1 MQLPLGRGFLLTFV
15 NPGQNLLMNGAI
27 DSSAQHS
34 QPGRIGCKSSSD
46 SKISLRIRIFVHKR
60 VLKVVK
66 FAVVIDIVQ
75 TLIFITSS
83 SARGNCCLWPR
94 RRGSSSMNLP

>member
-1 MQLPLGRGFLLTFV
+1 MMEIAKGCWEMRVHVRTISSCS
-15 NPGQNLLMNGAI
+15 AI
-27 DSSAQHS
+27 DAIMAE
-34 QPGRIGCKSSSD
+34 IGCKSSSD